1 MTSLFENSEW
11 MRHTPFILRHTP
23 NREKWFPPR
32 RPESHLL
39 SLDIAMSDTVLFFIK
54 KKATSKK
61 RQKSG
66 ISVSTAAKKVAHFPY
81 FFSGKTMFFGKSVV
95 LLKNRCFLKRNQN
108 KIKKKLNR

>member
-39 SLDIAMSDTVLFFIK
+39 SLDIAMSDTVLFL
-54 KKATSKK
+54 KATSKK

-66 ISVSTAAKKVAHFPY
+66 ISVSTAARKVAHFRC
-81 FFSGKTMFFGKSVV
+81 FLGGKTMFFGKSVV

-108 KIKKKLNR
+108 KIKKKLNRCFL